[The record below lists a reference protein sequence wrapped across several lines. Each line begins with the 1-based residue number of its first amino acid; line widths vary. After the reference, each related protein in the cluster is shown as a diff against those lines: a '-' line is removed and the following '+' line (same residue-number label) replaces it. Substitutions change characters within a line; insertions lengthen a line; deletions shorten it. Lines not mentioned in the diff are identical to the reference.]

1 MMFLDTPLQVIKTTL
16 KTYLGEPFRVMVQRE
31 VRVIIAKQTVKS
43 PLNVVA
49 GNGST
54 PLGSNW
60 LWIVHL
66 NWQVKQCKLPDVLD
80 RYYTVFQPVLGMLED
95 YEAKIV
101 IDPQAHPRFCKACFV
116 PYAMRAQVEKEL
128 DILEA
133 EGIIKTVEFADW
145 GAPIVSV
152 LKSDGKSLRICGDF
166 KMIINSA
173 SKVDHYLI
181 SKIEDLLANPAG
193 EVFSN
198 LDMSQAYLSADSA
211 R

>member
-1 MMFLDTPLQVIKTTL
+1 
-16 KTYLGEPFRVMVQRE
+16 MVQRE

-60 LWIVHL
+60 LRIVLL

-101 IDPQAHPRFCKACFV
+101 IDPQARPRFCKACFV
-116 PYAMRAQVEKEL
+116 PYAMRAQVEK
-128 DILEA
+128 
-133 EGIIKTVEFADW
+133 
-145 GAPIVSV
+145 
-152 LKSDGKSLRICGDF
+152 
-166 KMIINSA
+166 
-173 SKVDHYLI
+173 
-181 SKIEDLLANPAG
+181 
-193 EVFSN
+193 
-198 LDMSQAYLSADSA
+198 
-211 R
+211 

>member
-1 MMFLDTPLQVIKTTL
+1 MDL
-16 KTYLGEPFRVMVQRE
+16 
-31 VRVIIAKQTVKS
+31 
-43 PLNVVA
+43 
-49 GNGST
+49 
-54 PLGSNW
+54 
-60 LWIVHL
+60 
-66 NWQVKQCKLPDVLD
+66 
-80 RYYTVFQPVLGMLED
+80 
-95 YEAKIV
+95 
-101 IDPQAHPRFCKACFV
+101 
-116 PYAMRAQVEKEL
+116 
-128 DILEA
+128 LEA

-181 SKIEDLLANPAG
+181 SKIEDLLANLAG
-193 EVFSN
+193 EVFSK